1 MQSNQKIAVV
11 AALEREVWP
20 FIKDWPTTRK
30 QHEGRSFQFF
40 EKDNVV
46 VLCGGIG
53 PEAARRAAETV
64 IALYRPALVIS
75 AGFAGA
81 LDASFPVGHTLTP
94 RHVIDAGDGSQAD
107 LGSGEGVL
115 VSFAT
120 VADVGQKTRLAAAFG
135 AHAVDME
142 AAAVARAADARGVRF
157 LAIKVISDTSGA
169 GLPPLTRFI
178 GGDGRFQGGKFI
190 RHVAVRPWLWR
201 AVMKLARDSAV
212 AARSLAGSLQQHQH
226 AVLVEQTDRAAAGT
240 NSR

>member
-1 MQSNQKIAVV
+1 TQGSRSGSMQSNQKIAVV

-46 VLCGGIG
+46 VVCGGIG
-53 PEAARRAAETV
+53 PEAARRAAEAV
-64 IALYRPALVIS
+64 ISLYRPALVIS

-178 GGDGRFQGGKFI
+178 GND
-190 RHVAVRPWLWR
+190 
-201 AVMKLARDSAV
+201 
-212 AARSLAGSLQQHQH
+212 
-226 AVLVEQTDRAAAGT
+226 
-240 NSR
+240 